1 VQLCRHEYKDV
12 IIEVI
17 IGDITKLEIE
27 AIVNPANSLM
37 IMGGGVAGAIK
48 RAGGEEIEKE
58 AMKQA
63 PVPIGEAIIT
73 KAGKLRAK
81 YVIHAPTMERPAMR
95 TNTDKVRAA
104 TKAALKKA
112 NEQGISE
119 IALPGMG
126 TGVGGLDFEI
136 AADTMVLA
144 IKEHIDSGTKIKKVV
159 LVALQNELGTAF
171 CKAIEKILLTTHS

>member
-1 VQLCRHEYKDV
+1 MQLCKYEYKDV
-12 IIEVI
+12 VVEVV
-17 IGDITKLEIE
+17 IGDITKMDIE
-27 AIVNPANSLM
+27 SIVNPANSLM

-63 PVPIGEAIIT
+63 PVPIGEAIVT
-73 KAGKLRAK
+73 KAGKLRTK

-95 TNTDKVRAA
+95 TNTNKVRAA
-104 TKAALKKA
+104 TKAALRKA
-112 NEQGISE
+112 DEYGISE
-119 IALPGMG
+119 IAFPGMG

-144 IKEHIDSGTKIKKVV
+144 IKEYIDNGTNIKRIV
-159 LVALQNELGTAF
+159 LVALQKDLGAAF
-171 CKAIEKILLTTHS
+171 CKAIEKILIS